1 LGRDFGMADLRRL
14 RQRFLLG
21 LGVALFAVGAV
32 ILSIGLV
39 GYFDQR
45 GGDSATNVVTEPP
58 AVQNLEHMPAVPYD
72 TAPTVTE
79 PAPTPEPTPTPEP
92 VAAPLRLLV
101 ESLEVDAPVIEM
113 GLDDQGVP
121 HVPLNGQDVAWYSFS
136 SPPGAGSNAVFAGHI
151 NWEGAL
157 GVFGDLDELQAGD
170 TVRLMSEDGSEYVY
184 EVFANFP
191 VDPDDPASLKVMAP
205 TSTDTITLITCGGT
219 WIPDPSELFGGSY
232 TNRTIVQARLMESTL
247 AMPAAASEG

>member
-1 LGRDFGMADLRRL
+1 LGYLFGIVDVRRL

-79 PAPTPEPTPTPEP
+79 PTPEPTPTPEP

-101 ESLEVDAPVIEM
+101 DSLEVDAPVIEM
-113 GLDDQGVP
+113 GVDDQGIP
-121 HVPLNGQDVAWYSFS
+121 HVPRNGEDVAWYSFS
-136 SPPGAGSNAVFAGHI
+136 SPPGAGSNAVFAAHI
-151 NWEGAL
+151 NWEGAS
-157 GVFGDLDELQAGD
+157 GVFGNLHVLQAGD
-170 TVRLMSEDGSEYVY
+170 TIRLISEDEHEYTY
-184 EVFANFP
+184 EVFANFA
-191 VDPDDPASLKVMAP
+191 VDPYDDDSLKVMDP
-205 TSTDTITLITCGGT
+205 TPKDTVTLITCGGS
-219 WIPDPSELFGGSY
+219 WIPDPNEQFGGSY

-247 AMPAAASEG
+247 AVPDGASEG

>member
-1 LGRDFGMADLRRL
+1 MMHLKHL

-21 LGVALFAVGAV
+21 LGAALFAVGAV

-39 GYFDQR
+39 GYFDQ
-45 GGDSATNVVTEPP
+45 DQEESPENLVTPP
-58 AVQNLEHMPAVPYD
+58 SIADVEHMPAVPYNLP
-72 TAPTVTE
+72 PTVTE
-79 PAPTPEPTPTPEP
+79 PEPTPEP
-92 VAAPLRLLV
+92 VAAPLRLVV
-101 ESLEVDAPVIEM
+101 ESLGVDAPVVEM
-113 GLDDQGVP
+113 GLDDQGIP
-121 HVPLNGQDVAWYSFS
+121 LVPLNGQDVAWYSFS

-151 NWEGAL
+151 NWEGAP

-170 TVRLMSEDGSEYVY
+170 TVRLISEDGYEYTY

-205 TSTDTITLITCGGT
+205 TPTDTITLITCGGT

-232 TNRTIVQARLMESTL
+232 TNRTIVQARLMEPTL
-247 AMPAAASEG
+247 AVPAISEG